1 MKDIKIGKLNQQ
13 NTLLIEQMQINNSAP
28 NDYIVASNDK
38 QDFTDLSR

>member
-28 NDYIVASNDK
+28 NDYIADSNDK